1 MSSLITHHLIDH
13 GFKPV
18 APEDKPVIKSYFQK
32 ENSNFSDYSFSML
45 YAWSA
50 SGTVFYRRFGETL
63 MIARA
68 IRGKIDF
75 LYPPLG
81 ASNSEEFQAAVSQCA
96 ETLSDINRK
105 SLDALS
111 GPAASGGFSF
121 KILSID
127 ENKIK
132 WADKLNLENYKIEI
146 NEDLPDYIYEYQK
159 LIDLSGKKYKN
170 KRENINKFVRSY
182 PNYTIEPIC
191 EENIGPILKFLSRWY
206 IENKPQRQIHISELF
221 DINTVN
227 FEKNYILES
236 YQSRRILRSFKN
248 LDIKGEC
255 IKLYSGIVGF
265 IIGEQTSSD
274 TFTVLIEKVD
284 NNFFG
289 LSQLLFREF
298 LVRNAGCE
306 FINTSD
312 DSGMP
317 GLKVLKESYQP
328 LYMKKRYFL
337 NLISC

>member
-1 MSSLITHHLIDH
+1 MSSLITRNLIDH

-18 APEDKPVIKSYFQK
+18 TLEDKPVIKGYFQK
-32 ENSNFSDYSFSML
+32 ENSSFSDYSFSML

-50 SGTVFYRRFGETL
+50 SGTVFFRQFGETL
-63 MIARA
+63 LIARA

-81 ASNSEEFQAAVSQCA
+81 ASNIEEFQAAISGCA
-96 ETLSDINRK
+96 KILSDIGKKAGESK
-105 SLDALS
+105 S
-111 GPAASGGFSF
+111 GQRPGGFSF
-121 KILSID
+121 KILSMD

-132 WADKLNLENYKIEI
+132 WAENLIVENYKVETA
-146 NEDLPDYIYEYQK
+146 EDLPDYIYEHQK

-191 EENIGPILKFLSRWY
+191 EENIGQILKFLSRWY
-206 IENKPQRQIHISELF
+206 VENKPERRIQISELF

-236 YQSRRILRSFKN
+236 YQSRRILRNFRN

-265 IIGEQTSSD
+265 IIGEQTSSE

-298 LVRNAGCE
+298 LVKNASCE

-337 NLISC
+337 SFISC